1 MRANVKFCFKL
12 NTKYIN
18 DAYDSKLLRHYQF
31 TGIYLLQK
39 EQKIFIVIFI
49 LVFWE
54 LLETAKEFIERVR
67 EFLLIIR
74 MQCL

>member
-12 NTKYIN
+12 NTKYTN

-49 LVFWE
+49 LVF
-54 LLETAKEFIERVR
+54 
-67 EFLLIIR
+67 
-74 MQCL
+74 